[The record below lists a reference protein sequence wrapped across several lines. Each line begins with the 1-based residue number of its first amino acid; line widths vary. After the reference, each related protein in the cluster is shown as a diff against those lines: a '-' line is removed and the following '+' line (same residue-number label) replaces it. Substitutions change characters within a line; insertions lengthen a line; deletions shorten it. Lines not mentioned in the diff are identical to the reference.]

1 MIDLTFFNLGIGIAF
16 FGSRLEDLLD
26 YICVTKMDVRGL
38 AAEWDSFS
46 SIRDR
51 LRVGRKLFEHPA
63 TQKWCEPTRENCV
76 RNSDALAPILN
87 RLQTTVGR
95 TLPHL
100 DPLQNE
106 VKKLY
111 AKVGAT
117 PGDKIVYTTSV
128 EIKKLAGFI
137 KRRANP
143 ARQEFTKDRVSKYS

>member
-1 MIDLTFFNLGIGIAF
+1 M
-16 FGSRLEDLLD
+16 
-26 YICVTKMDVRGL
+26 TKMDVKGL
-38 AAEWDSFS
+38 AAEWDAIS

-51 LRVGRKLFEHPA
+51 LRDGRKLFEHPQ

-76 RNSDALAPILN
+76 RNSDALAPILK
-87 RLQTTVGR
+87 RLQVTSGR

-106 VKKLY
+106 IKKLY

-117 PGDKIVYTTSV
+117 PGEKIVYTTSV
-128 EIKKLAGFI
+128 EVKKLAGFV

-143 ARQEFTKDRVSKYS
+143 LRQEFTKDRVSNSGDSLGGPVHSLRLVFCQPFVNQID